1 MKNKKS
7 LIKLLFLCIVGFLI
21 IGFFAYPLPFYI
33 QKPGSAD
40 PLDPIVSVDGGEES
54 EGDMHLVTI
63 RSGKASPFM
72 YLWATFAD
80 YYDIIPEK
88 ELLQDITDEE
98 YQQMQLLMMEN
109 SQEQSTVVAYE
120 AAGKEIT
127 INFNGVYVVAVMDDV
142 PAQDHLQ
149 TGDII
154 VAVDGKQI
162 QEANDLTEYVNDSK
176 QAGDSLKLTIE
187 RGGELL
193 EEEIELVSLP
203 QLDGKPGIGI
213 SLVTDRKIEE
223 NPKITFE
230 TGETGGPS
238 AGLMFALEIYDQ
250 LTEGDLT
257 NGNQICGTGEID
269 YAGNVGRIGGV
280 DKKVVAA
287 DKAGCD
293 VFFVPNE
300 NHSETSNYVTAKETA
315 DDIGTE
321 MEIVPVDHF
330 DEAVAYLESK
340 Q

>member
-72 YLWATFAD
+72 YVWATFAD
-80 YYDIIPEK
+80 YYEIIPEK
-88 ELLQDITDEE
+88 VLLQDITDEE

-109 SQEQSTVVAYE
+109 SKEQSIVVAYE
-120 AAGKEIT
+120 AAGQDIT
-127 INFNGVYVVAVMDDV
+127 INFNGVYVVAVMEDV
-142 PAQDHLQ
+142 PAQDKLQ

-154 VAVDGKQI
+154 VAVDDNKI
-162 QEANDLTEYVNDSK
+162 QEAKDLTEYVNDTK
-176 QAGDSLKLTIE
+176 KAGESLKLTIE
-187 RGGELL
+187 RDGERI
-193 EEEIELVSLP
+193 EEEIELISLP

-213 SLVTDRKIEE
+213 SLVTDRKVEE

-250 LTEGDLT
+250 LTESDLT
-257 NGNQICGTGEID
+257 KGYQICGTGEID
-269 YAGNVGRIGGV
+269 YDGNVARIGGV
-280 DKKVVAA
+280 DKKIVAA
-287 DKAGCD
+287 DQAGCD

-300 NHSETSNYVTAKETA
+300 HGSDTSNYVTAKEA
-315 DDIGTE
+315 AEDIGTE
-321 MEIVPVDHF
+321 MDIVPVDHF
-330 DEAVAYLESK
+330 DEAVAYLKSK
-340 Q
+340 